1 MAMAPGWGVANSRQ
15 LLCAR
20 AQLDYDF
27 AASEGNA
34 MREARLWDLVASRMS
49 FQCSGREC
57 EREWRAL
64 VSRYEE
70 KGLQEG
76 NASLFEEIDAIFKS
90 RGKEAM
96 VFTISE
102 EESVSIDSHED
113 GESEAERD
121 VQQVLEDMFH
131 RMPCVPPGWLWQ
143 EGMMAK
149 EKNGDTGLDDEEHH
163 PALSS
168 SAEAS
173 TQCKQE
179 AVEERMPRWG
189 HTETKDFI
197 SIRAGMEE
205 DPSLSSQKNWWDR
218 IAGKMR
224 ERGYA
229 RTSEQCKRKWKKL
242 VSRYKEKRTTG
253 LEHGRK
259 FLFFPDMDELFK
271 ARLQR
276 TETAEKGPKE
286 SLEENQADSDQLS
299 EDADSAEVV
308 EFPRKKR
315 RTDGMHQVLSD
326 FIAKQQAVERRWQ
339 ELLQRK
345 QREWQQRE
353 HEWMSGMEKLQ
364 QQRMAR
370 EAAWRDREEQR
381 RAREE
386 IRAQKWDKLFA
397 VLADR
402 LQADD

>member
-1 MAMAPGWGVANSRQ
+1 
-15 LLCAR
+15 
-20 AQLDYDF
+20 
-27 AASEGNA
+27 

-90 RGKEAM
+90 RGEEVM
-96 VFTISE
+96 VFTHSE

-179 AVEERMPRWG
+179 GVEERMPRWG

-197 SIRAGMEE
+197 SIRADMEE
-205 DPSLSSQKNWWDR
+205 DPSLSSQKNWWDP

-242 VSRYKEKRTTG
+242 VSRYKVSESMQRFAALRKLMHAIPGEKNDRFG
-253 LEHGRK
+253 ARAEVPLLSGHGRTVQG
-259 FLFFPDMDELFK
+259 E
-271 ARLQR
+271 A
-276 TETAEKGPKE
+276 TEDRDSREGTKGISRGEPSGLRPAERG
-286 SLEENQADSDQLS
+286 
-299 EDADSAEVV
+299 
-308 EFPRKKR
+308 R
-315 RTDGMHQVLSD
+315 R
-326 FIAKQQAVERRWQ
+326 
-339 ELLQRK
+339 
-345 QREWQQRE
+345 
-353 HEWMSGMEKLQ
+353 
-364 QQRMAR
+364 
-370 EAAWRDREEQR
+370 
-381 RAREE
+381 
-386 IRAQKWDKLFA
+386 
-397 VLADR
+397 
-402 LQADD
+402 